1 MQRVLG
7 LTGVCLM
14 FSGLVAGQIKN
25 QFTVEDNTACESI
38 KLQIKANSGNCF
50 IKPSHNPEVLNVFSN
65 QQPDAYSHQ
74 FRKEVKGKVCEVSL
88 SLEDVA
94 NQGFSQSISYKVFS
108 SEKPTYDKLWKMYLT
123 DNKPY
128 DLELFYGLGMAN
140 IDLSGLSIRSLKI
153 NTASAD
159 VTVGYY
165 NQIEN
170 LVQMDTL
177 ALKVDLGSVN
187 AKNISLAKSKYI
199 LADVGFGN
207 IMLDFSTTPVVPNTI
222 KGSVGAGN
230 LVIILP
236 TNNEAPVSVKIKES
250 WLCSVKMPKAFT
262 KMGDGTYTNA
272 AYQKDSKN
280 ALKFDL
286 DVSMGNIVFKQISQ

>member
-7 LTGVCLM
+7 LTGVCLL
-14 FSGLVAGQIKN
+14 FSGLAIGQIKN

-65 QQPDAYSHQ
+65 QQPGAYSHQ
-74 FRKEVKGKVCEVSL
+74 FRKEVKGKVCEVFL
-88 SLEDVA
+88 ALEDAA

-140 IDLSGLSIRSLKI
+140 IDLSGLSVKNLKI

-159 VTVGYY
+159 VTIGYY

-170 LVQMDTL
+170 LIQMDTL

-207 IMLDFSTTPVVPNTI
+207 IMLDFSTTPVAGNTI

-236 TNNEAPVSVKIKES
+236 TNNQAPVSVKIKES

-262 KMGDGTYTNA
+262 KMSDGSYAND

-280 ALKFDL
+280 ALNFDL

>member
-7 LTGVCLM
+7 LTGVCIL
-14 FSGLVAGQIKN
+14 FSGLAFGQIKKH
-25 QFTVEDNTACESI
+25 FTVEDNTACESI

-50 IKPSHNPEVLNVFSN
+50 IKPSHNPEVLNVFGN
-65 QQPDAYSHQ
+65 QQPGDYSHH
-74 FRKEVKGKVCEVSL
+74 FRKEVKGKVCEVFL
-88 SLEDVA
+88 ALEDVA
-94 NQGFSQSISYKVFS
+94 NKGFSQSISYKVFS

-128 DLELFYGLGMAN
+128 DLEFFYGLGMAN
-140 IDLSGLSIRSLKI
+140 IDLSGLSVKNLKI

-170 LVQMDTL
+170 IVEMDTL
-177 ALKVDLGSVN
+177 ALKVDLGSVS

-207 IMLDFSTTPVVPNTI
+207 VMLDFSTTPVVGNTI

-236 TNNEAPVSVKIKES
+236 TNSQAPVSVKIKES

-262 KMGDGTYTNA
+262 KLSDGTYVNEA
-272 AYQKDSKN
+272 DQKDSKN
-280 ALKFDL
+280 ALNFDL
-286 DVSMGNIVFKQISQ
+286 DVSMGNIVFKHIGQ